1 VVDPLLEEGQPSAL
15 IGTSRL
21 AFTPDGL
28 VATGRDY
35 WFLEPG
41 AHPPYDGWGH

>member
-1 VVDPLLEEGQPSAL
+1 MQEEGQPATLVGCSFL
-15 IGTSRL
+15 T
-21 AFTPDGL
+21 FTPDGL

-41 AHPPYDGWGH
+41 THTPYNGWGR